1 MSKSKGN
8 VVYPDMLVERYGL
21 DATRYFLLR
30 EFAFGQD
37 AIFSPEGFV
46 ERFNFDL
53 CNDLGNLLNRTIG
66 MINKY
71 FGGIIPKY
79 EGHVTDFDESLEKE
93 TLEHINKVTENM
105 ESYHINIALEEIWK
119 TISITNKYI
128 DETMP
133 WALAKEEK
141 TKELSSVMY
150 HLVENL
156 RKVAIMLK
164 PILTNTS
171 NEIVKQLGIDD
182 ETVMSWD
189 SLDKFNL
196 LQKDFKVIEKGN
208 PLFVRLDKEVEIE
221 YIKEKMKNVKA

>member
-8 VVYPDMLVERYGL
+8 VVYPDMLVEKYGL

-30 EFAFGQD
+30 EFPFGQD
-37 AIFSPEGFV
+37 AVFSPEGFI

-71 FGGIIPKY
+71 FGGNVPKY
-79 EGHVTDFDESLEKE
+79 EGHINKEDKVLEEE
-93 TLEHINKVTENM
+93 TVEHIKEVEEYMDAFHLN
-105 ESYHINIALEEIWK
+105 SALEEIWK
-119 TISITNKYI
+119 IISRTNKYI

-141 TKELSSVMY
+141 TKELMSVMY

-156 RKVAIMLK
+156 RKIGIMLK
-164 PILTNTS
+164 PAMTHTS
-171 NEIVKQLGIDD
+171 NEILRQLGIT
-182 ETVMSWD
+182 EESLTSWD
-189 SLDKFNL
+189 SLQKYDL
-196 LQKDFKVIEKGN
+196 LKGNYKVIEKGE
-208 PLFVRLDKEVEIE
+208 PLFVRLDKEEEIT
-221 YIKEKMKNVKA
+221 YIREKMKG